1 MEKTEHRR
9 QARCNRS
16 RFLSSVL
23 CLLSSAGVLL
33 GACGSES
40 DEPPPRIPD
49 SVAIGT
55 SAAHRAPALTRRTR
69 RGLPVGRLRCTSDE
83 PRRYGVHVEVF
94 VRRQTAIVPAGIGV
108 APPWRGRPP
117 YVRSGRC
124 YYPLRTREPTGVVE
138 VADGADVTLGDLFA
152 LWGRPLRHPHVWVGG
167 RRWRSDPRAIPL
179 RRHAQIVVSDDARVP
194 VHATY
199 VFPPGL

>member
-23 CLLSSAGVLL
+23 WLLSSAGVLL

-108 APPWRGRPP
+108 APPWRGR
-117 YVRSGRC
+117 
-124 YYPLRTREPTGVVE
+124 
-138 VADGADVTLGDLFA
+138 
-152 LWGRPLRHPHVWVGG
+152 VWVGG
-167 RRWRSDPRAIPL
+167 RRWGGDSRAIPL